1 MLRGSQ
7 MGWLASGWMGRS
19 DSGWAG
25 LILDRPDYPGWAG
38 VSLDELGWP

>member
-19 DSGWAG
+19 DSGWV
-25 LILDRPDYPGWAG
+25 G
-38 VSLDELGWP
+38 VVLDELLALGKQG